1 MKARF
6 FTGFRELI
14 SEWSRRWKHANGCAG
29 VIGKSF
35 MMSIGSRCFIYLWDS
50 SLVLELWCS
59 YFNAKCRSTD
69 GRSFLR
75 CVMGEKSNYMFP
87 HTSRLLK
94 EHVHFK
100 CLKRELSSKRK
111 T

>member
-14 SEWSRRWKHANGCAG
+14 SEWSRRWKHANGCAD

-59 YFNAKCRSTD
+59 YFNAKCGSTD

-75 CVMGEKSNYMFP
+75 HGRKVQLYISAYESIIKGTRTFQMSK
-87 HTSRLLK
+87 
-94 EHVHFK
+94 
-100 CLKRELSSKRK
+100 KRIIIK
-111 T
+111 TKN